1 MTRTAAAAGSD
12 SPGAPGGGGG
22 GNEGDTFV
30 VQRGRTV
37 PTLSSVSS
45 ATDKEHL
52 NQDTKSEERGEE
64 GQEDYGPRR
73 RSVFDQMKN
82 IPTAGISSDS
92 PRRPSLRR
100 NSVSSENNQSQI
112 DLGGSQVG
120 SALYDLSEIADVRVS
135 VLFAAHDGCRF

>member
-12 SPGAPGGGGG
+12 SPGAPGGG

-52 NQDTKSEERGEE
+52 NQVK
-64 GQEDYGPRR
+64 
-73 RSVFDQMKN
+73 RSRSFTRMSNTVPDVLLM
-82 IPTAGISSDS
+82 
-92 PRRPSLRR
+92 
-100 NSVSSENNQSQI
+100 VMC
-112 DLGGSQVG
+112 
-120 SALYDLSEIADVRVS
+120 ALL
-135 VLFAAHDGCRF
+135 